1 MAPGRAPHRQE
12 ALQNAVKHSRSRH
25 IDVWLG
31 NDASGVELI
40 VRDSGIGFEPSTAS
54 QGRGLGLVGM
64 KERLKW
70 VGGELTIDAR
80 RAAGTT
86 IRARVPLSFKGQSAA
101 N

>member
-1 MAPGRAPHRQE
+1 VLQE

-31 NDASGVELI
+31 NDADSVELI
-40 VRDSGIGFEPSTAS
+40 VRDSGVGFEANTAS
-54 QGRGLGLVGM
+54 QGRGLGFVGM
-64 KERLKW
+64 KERLKL

-80 RAAGTT
+80 PAAGTT
-86 IRARVPLSFKGQSAA
+86 IRARVPLNLKGRSAA